1 MREACPSTIIIA
13 EKKRKHNIKNVR
25 VLFASD
31 PQVLILTHSYP
42 LLWFRLR
49 QTRIKP
55 ESIDNHVEWQKH
67 LDKLSPP
74 CYTFFRQKK
83 AIYCTFWLLR
93 TSFGQVGDFLVPFGV
108 ESRRQE
114 FQVNLTFASS
124 MARKALYL
132 LMFWPVRDVEAAG
145 SNPVTSTR
153 KKQVIFL
160 PAFSYFIRIF
170 ALQVNSKDLKAFWYK
185 IQKSRGQGGCKSTSP
200 GTSDQKSLLFEKHL
214 PIGPVLLHSF
224 HIFFIRWIVFGHTT

>member
-1 MREACPSTIIIA
+1 MLI
-13 EKKRKHNIKNVR
+13 N
-25 VLFASD
+25 VLFD
-31 PQVLILTHSYP
+31 
-42 LLWFRLR
+42 
-49 QTRIKP
+49 
-55 ESIDNHVEWQKH
+55 
-67 LDKLSPP
+67 
-74 CYTFFRQKK
+74 
-83 AIYCTFWLLR
+83 
-93 TSFGQVGDFLVPFGV
+93 SFGQVSDKTSNFLVLFGV

-170 ALQVNSKDLKAFWYK
+170 ALQVNSKDLKAF
-185 IQKSRGQGGCKSTSP
+185 
-200 GTSDQKSLLFEKHL
+200 
-214 PIGPVLLHSF
+214 
-224 HIFFIRWIVFGHTT
+224 